1 MLLSLVFL
9 YLLGSDTIVAERDLL
24 NLLTIISGAATQW
37 KTVGTLLGLLKSEL
51 ATIEQRQLLI
61 SEGSTGYFREMLS
74 QWLKRGPPK
83 HDLPS
88 IGSLVSALRNA
99 GEERMAHDLQEK
111 YLLKSGRCTSLS
123 TTLESILL
131 LFQ

>member
-1 MLLSLVFL
+1 M
-9 YLLGSDTIVAERDLL
+9 AERDLL

-37 KTVGTLLGLLKSEL
+37 KIVGTLLGLLKSEL
-51 ATIEQRQLLI
+51 ATIEQRPLLI
-61 SEGSTGYFREMLS
+61 SEGSTGYFREMLR

-83 HDLPS
+83 HEWPS

-111 YLLKSGRCTSLS
+111 YLVKSGRCISLS
-123 TTLESILL
+123 NTLERILL

>member
-1 MLLSLVFL
+1 MLYSFVLL
-9 YLLGSDTIVAERDLL
+9 YLLGSDTIVVERDLL
-24 NLLTIISGAATQW
+24 NLLTIVGGAATQW
-37 KTVGTLLGLLKSEL
+37 KTVGTLLGLLNSEL
-51 ATIEQRQLLI
+51 ATIEQKPLLI

-74 QWLKRGPPK
+74 QWLKQGPPT
-83 HDLPS
+83 HDWPS

-111 YLLKSGRCTSLS
+111 YSLKSGRCTSLS
-123 TTLESILL
+123 NTLESILL